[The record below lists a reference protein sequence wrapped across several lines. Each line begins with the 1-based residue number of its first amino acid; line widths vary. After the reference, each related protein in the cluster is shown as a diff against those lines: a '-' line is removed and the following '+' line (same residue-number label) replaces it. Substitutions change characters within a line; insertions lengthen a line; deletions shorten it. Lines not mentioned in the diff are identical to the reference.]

1 MGAESRDPIWEE
13 AATRLRGHPSF
24 GPVVERLGP
33 PRLGPRTKSSFHA
46 LVRSIVFQQL
56 AGAAA
61 ATIHGRTVEALGG
74 EVTPEAVLGTPDDAL
89 RGAGLSASKARA
101 IRDLATRVSAGEVPL
116 EGIEELSDE
125 EVAERLTR
133 VWGIGRWTADM
144 FLLFQL
150 RRPDVWPV
158 GDLGVRRGFAGIVE
172 LEEPPSADEL
182 ELMGLGFR
190 PWRSAVAW
198 YCWRAMEDG

>member
-1 MGAESRDPIWEE
+1 MTDERWDPVWED
-13 AATRLRGHPSF
+13 AATRLLGHPSF
-24 GPVVERLGP
+24 EPVVERLGP
-33 PRLGPRTKSSFHA
+33 PRLRPRMESSFYA

-74 EVTPEAVLGTPDDAL
+74 GVTPEAVLGTPDETL

-101 IRDLATRVSAGEVPL
+101 IRDLATKVASGEVPL
-116 EGIEELSDE
+116 EGIDELPDA
-125 EVAERLTR
+125 EVADRVTR

-150 RRPDVWPV
+150 RRPDIWPV
-158 GDLGVRRGFAGIVE
+158 GDLGVRNGFARIVGLDE
-172 LEEPPSADEL
+172 APTADEL

-198 YCWRAMEDG
+198 YCWRAIDER

>member
-1 MGAESRDPIWEE
+1 MGTESWDPIWEQ

-33 PRLGPRTKSSFHA
+33 PRLGPRMESSFYA

-74 EVTPEAVLGTPDDAL
+74 RVTPEAVLATPDEAL

-101 IRDLATRVSAGEVPL
+101 IRDLATKVTAGEVPL
-116 EGIEELSDE
+116 DGIEELSDD
-125 EVAERLTR
+125 EVVERVTR

-150 RRPDVWPV
+150 RRADIWPV
-158 GDLGVRRGFAGIVE
+158 GDLGVRNGFARIAGLDE
-172 LEEPPSADEL
+172 APAADEL
-182 ELMGLGFR
+182 ELMGVGFR

-198 YCWRAMEDG
+198 YCWRAMDDG